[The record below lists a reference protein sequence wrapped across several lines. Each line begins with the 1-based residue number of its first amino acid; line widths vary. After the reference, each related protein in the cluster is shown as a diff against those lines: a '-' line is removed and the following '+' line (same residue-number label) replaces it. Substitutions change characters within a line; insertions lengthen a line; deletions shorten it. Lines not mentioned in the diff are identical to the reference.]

1 MCEFDP
7 ECDGA
12 DDLIG
17 DALAQI
23 TDGRWA
29 VTGVLGDAAHPPI
42 AYTSGLTEHG
52 RPELVMTGLP
62 PRLAGLLLDYA
73 AQAVVGDPTF
83 GAGSSV
89 PARLRRPVSLH
100 AIDVIDADPLR
111 LTRVLYGL
119 RFNAVQLVWPD
130 DEGRYPWEPRYAIP
144 AQVQPLLGVPAVEA
158 A

>member
-7 ECDGA
+7 DCDGA

-23 TDGRWA
+23 ADGRWA

-42 AYTSGLTEHG
+42 AYTSGLTDLG

-62 PRLAGLLLDYA
+62 PRLGGLLLDHA
-73 AQAVVGDPTF
+73 AQSVVGDPAF

-89 PARLRRPVSLH
+89 PARLRRPVALR
-100 AIDVIDADPLR
+100 AIDVIDAGSMR
-111 LTRVLYGL
+111 LTRILYGL
-119 RFNAVQLVWPD
+119 RFEAVQLVWPD
-130 DEGRYPWEPRYAIP
+130 DEGRYPWQPGYAIP
-144 AQVQPLLGVPAVEA
+144 TQVQPLLGVPIAEA

>member
-23 TDGRWA
+23 AAGRWA

-42 AYTSGLTEHG
+42 AYTSGLTDLG

-62 PRLAGLLLDYA
+62 PRLAGLLLDHA
-73 AQAVVGDPTF
+73 AQIVAGDAGF
-83 GAGSSV
+83 GAGSTI
-89 PARLRRPVSLH
+89 PARLRQRVSLT
-100 AIDVIDADPLR
+100 AIDVIDASPMR

-119 RFNAVQLVWPD
+119 RFDAVQLVWPD
-130 DEGRYPWEPRYAIP
+130 DAGRYPWQAGYAIP
-144 AQVQPLLGVPAVEA
+144 QQVQPLLGVSAVKA